1 MKFTPDARPTLMGSL
16 PVTDHNEAV
25 DIIFKYMDLIPV
37 WPQLPC
43 YPEERLLA
51 QYVEGLPGI
60 VTDTEGNVS
69 FNTSAP
75 EFDQETLA
83 FFEKY
88 LEITEGGSPIT
99 GSGLDFSE
107 KTGKGFHAMLKRL
120 TACKSKPFA
129 VKGQVTGPFT
139 MLTGIKD
146 QDGRM
151 SWFNPVLREVV
162 NKAVEI
168 KTRYQVELLS
178 QHSDN
183 VIIFLDE
190 PALSGFGSSAMVSI
204 PREETVK
211 DISDAVNAIHNAGG
225 IAGVHVC
232 ANTDWSILLDTPVDI
247 LSFDAYGFFDRIM
260 LFKENLRKFIEAEKV
275 IAWGIVP
282 TLNREDL
289 ERTDMDAVK
298 NLWENCMKEFGADP
312 EIIRQQAIITPSC
325 GTGLLTREL
334 SIKAIELTRGLSDHI
349 RG

>member
-25 DIIFKYMDLIPV
+25 DIIFKYMDSIPV

-51 QYVEGLPGI
+51 QYAEGLPGI
-60 VTDTEGNVS
+60 VTDTDGNVS
-69 FNTSAP
+69 FNTASA
-75 EFDQETLA
+75 EFDQETLT

-88 LEITEGGSPIT
+88 LEITEGGSPIQ

-107 KTGKGFHAMLKRL
+107 KSGKGFQAMLARL
-120 TACKSKPFA
+120 AGSKSRPFA

-146 QDGRM
+146 QDGKM
-151 SWFNPVLREVV
+151 SWFNPMLREAV
-162 NKAVEI
+162 NKSVEI
-168 KTRYQVELLS
+168 KTKYQIELLK

-183 VIIFLDE
+183 VIILLDE

-204 PREETVK
+204 PRDETVK
-211 DISDAVNAIHNAGG
+211 DISDAVDAIHNAGG

-247 LSFDAYGFFDRIM
+247 LSFDAYGFLDRIM
-260 LFKENLRKFIEAEKV
+260 LFKEGLRKFIESGKV

-289 ERTDMDAVK
+289 DRTDMNAVK
-298 NLWENCMKEFGADP
+298 ALWENCVKELGADP
-312 EIIRQQAIITPSC
+312 EIIKKQAIITPSC

-349 RG
+349 RA